1 MQLQNYLRRGRIWMV
16 MTILNML
23 LTPNA
28 GISRSRNISKSQIQR
43 NKNLKFKNTKLQEK
57 LIEVV
62 VNNGAEVCYGFYK
75 FSLS

>member
-1 MQLQNYLRRGRIWMV
+1 MV

-43 NKNLKFKNTKLQEK
+43 NKKLKVKKTKLQEK

-62 VNNGAEVCYGFYK
+62 VNKGAEVCCGFYK